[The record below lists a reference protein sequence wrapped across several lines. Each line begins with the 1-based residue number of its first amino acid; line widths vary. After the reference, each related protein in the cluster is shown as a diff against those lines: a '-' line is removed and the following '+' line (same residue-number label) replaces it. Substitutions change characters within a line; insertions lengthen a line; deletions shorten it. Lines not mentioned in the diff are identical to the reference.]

1 METFF
6 TSTNPEADTVT
17 LIWSPAA
24 TLEISSAD
32 KERVTPAFSPA
43 KTAPPNASNIPA
55 ANGKILRTLFRI
67 IHSPL

>member
-24 TLEISSAD
+24 TPENSSAD
-32 KERVTPAFSPA
+32 KERVTPALSPA
-43 KTAPPNASNIPA
+43 KTAPPNASNMPA
-55 ANGKILRTLFRI
+55 VSGKSLRALFRI